1 MYDATAGALADLDPF
16 ALYDGEAR
24 RLDEHFA
31 GLAGADWD
39 RPSRCAGWS
48 VRDVLAHLAGE
59 ELYNHACLDDDLAG
73 LNRLLL
79 EAGVG
84 GLDGFNQWTVDER
97 RNVPVE
103 TVLSEWRAANGR
115 TRAELR
121 ARGADA
127 LLATQAGPY
136 PVGLQTLHYAS
147 ELATHADDV
156 GYRTPPLDEP
166 DRTEWRARFG
176 AFVLAE
182 QERPVVVREADNRWH
197 VETGEAGSTSGATA
211 QLSPAEFVEA
221 TVDRLPADHPLPP
234 PLRTAL
240 ACLA

>member
-1 MYDATAGALADLDPF
+1 MYHATAGALADLDPF
-16 ALYDGEAR
+16 ELYDGEAR

-31 GLAGADWD
+31 GLTGADWD

-59 ELYNHACLDDDLAG
+59 ELYNHACLNDDLAG
-73 LNRLLL
+73 LNRLLTD
-79 EAGVG
+79 AGVD

-97 RNVPVE
+97 RDVPVE
-103 TVLSEWRAANGR
+103 TVLSEWRTANGR

-127 LLATQAGPY
+127 LLPTQAGPY

-156 GYRTPPLDEP
+156 GSRTPPADEP
-166 DRTEWRARFG
+166 DRTDWRARFG
-176 AFVLAE
+176 AFALAE
-182 QERPVVVREADNRWH
+182 QERPVVVWEADNRWH
-197 VETGEAGSTSGATA
+197 VETSDRAGVAAA

-221 TVDRLPADHPLPP
+221 TVDRLPDEHPLPAA
-234 PLRTAL
+234 LRSAL

>member
-1 MYDATAGALADLDPF
+1 VNHATAGALADLDPF

-73 LNRLLL
+73 LNRLLTD
-79 EAGVG
+79 AGVD

-97 RNVPVE
+97 RDVPVD

-127 LLATQAGPY
+127 LLPTQAGPY
-136 PVGLQTLHYAS
+136 PVGLQALHYAS

-156 GYRTPPLDEP
+156 GYRTPPADEP
-166 DRTEWRARFG
+166 DRTDWRARFG

-182 QERPVVVREADNRWH
+182 QDRPVLVREADNRWH
-197 VETGEAGSTSGATA
+197 VEVDDPGAVTA

-221 TVDRLPADHPLPP
+221 TVDRLPADHPLPAA
-234 PLRTAL
+234 LRTAL